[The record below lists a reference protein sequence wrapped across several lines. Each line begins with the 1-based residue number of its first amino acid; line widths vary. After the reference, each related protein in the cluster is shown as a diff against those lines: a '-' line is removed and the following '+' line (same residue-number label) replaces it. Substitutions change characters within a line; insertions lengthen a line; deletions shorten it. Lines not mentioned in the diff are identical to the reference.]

1 MEFSKSEIIELLNKN
16 FDAKDV
22 YQIPSDYDDEYHIK
36 FKNNREKHI
45 EVTDLKT
52 AIQNEADF
60 GDALEMY
67 KNLVEALINNE
78 DIVQIGA
85 YTKLADSGKMADN
98 LFWREF

>member
-1 MEFSKSEIIELLNKN
+1 MEYAKSEIIELLNKN

-45 EVTDLKT
+45 EVVSLKE
-52 AIQNEADF
+52 AISNEADF
-60 GDALEMY
+60 GDALEFY
-67 KNLVEALINNE
+67 KNLVEAFVNNE
-78 DIVQIGA
+78 EIVQIGA
-85 YTKLADSGKMADN
+85 YTKLAEN

>member
-1 MEFSKSEIIELLNKN
+1 MEYAKSEIIKLLSKN

-45 EVTDLKT
+45 EVVSLKE
-52 AIQNEADF
+52 AISNEVDF
-60 GDALEMY
+60 GDALEFY
-67 KNLVEALINNE
+67 KNLVEAFVNNE
-78 DIVQIGA
+78 EIVQIGA
-85 YTKLADSGKMADN
+85 YTKLAEN

>member
-1 MEFSKSEIIELLNKN
+1 MEYAKSEIIELLNKN

-45 EVTDLKT
+45 EVVSLKE
-52 AIQNEADF
+52 AISNEADF
-60 GDALEMY
+60 GDVLEFY
-67 KNLVEALINNE
+67 KNLVEAFVNNE
-78 DIVQIGA
+78 EIVQIGA
-85 YTKLADSGKMADN
+85 YTKLAEN